1 MLMHD
6 AQTIDGLSDVENS
19 VSLDDVYIALGWES
33 DKNDKDI
40 KEYVRT
46 LVTTPVEWNEKRID
60 KSVEWTICTFLSKGR
75 IFKGRL
81 YYRIN
86 PEIVAQVQRPTLYA
100 KMVLLAQTQ
109 LRKKPSLILYEYFQ
123 GELGRFSDEIVQVQ
137 NVSIDFLLDIL
148 GQKSEYYQQYKHLN
162 REILKPATKEIN
174 KYTDID
180 VVYERVAKGRVTIGI
195 TFSLTRKLSY
205 QLSLDLD
212 GVHNKKDIQK
222 KSPNPLMESL
232 AYYGVTAKVASAL
245 IGKYSAERINGNIR
259 HLKDEL
265 SKGKKISNKGA
276 WLRKAIEEDW
286 QPKSSEVD
294 ADTVKKKQEEL
305 KTKFDGMRA
314 QQRAE
319 KINRDFIQFRGTT
332 LRTRFLEK
340 SKTFQDEYLASFLDR
355 MRKEGNTIIIQQY
368 NDSGL
373 ESAFVASLFF
383 PPLESELLTEPHEQS
398 VEAFERWQQEQVA
411 EHQIA

>member
-86 PEIVAQVQRPTLYA
+86 PEIVAQVPRPTLYA